1 MLSVNMIDNL
11 NTQQFI
17 VSLAQ
22 DAIRNDTVAQLLQR
36 RQEYDEREHNRA
48 LNEFRALHQQ
58 PSGQS
63 IEQKKFFNQSRK
75 DFVLNFNRR
84 MGFK

>member
-58 PSGQS
+58 PSAQS
-63 IEQKKFFNQSRK
+63 IQIKKP
-75 DFVLNFNRR
+75 L
-84 MGFK
+84 

>member
-11 NTQQFI
+11 NTQQFF

-63 IEQKKFFNQSRK
+63 IEQKK
-75 DFVLNFNRR
+75 NF
-84 MGFK
+84 

>member
-1 MLSVNMIDNL
+1 L
-11 NTQQFI
+11 F

-48 LNEFRALHQQ
+48 VNEFRALHQQ
-58 PSGQS
+58 PSAQS
-63 IEQKKFFNQSRK
+63 IEKKTFF
-75 DFVLNFNRR
+75 
-84 MGFK
+84 